1 MNIREIAMGENKAPE
16 PEKKTSYFDDGY
28 GTGYNPKPY
37 KPYGSSLPGQKSIF
51 DSELYD
57 DDYGA
62 YNPSGKSYLPDVT
75 PKGQLKVSMSFSLSE
90 LGNCADDNHPE
101 YDWGRAID
109 KATELGYD
117 AIEKLAGKGYESRY
131 ELAFKA
137 EEGFLEYE
145 VTVTLTPLK

>member
-1 MNIREIAMGENKAPE
+1 MNIREIAMGENKEPE
-16 PEKKTSYFDDGY
+16 PTKVDYTDYNDNY
-28 GTGYNPKPY
+28 GTGYNVKPY
-37 KPYGSSLPGQKSIF
+37 KPLAGQKSMF

-57 DDYGA
+57 DDYGS

-75 PKGQLKVSMSFSLSE
+75 PKGQLTISMSFPLSE

-131 ELAFKA
+131 SLAFKA

-145 VTVTLTPLK
+145 VTATLTPLK